1 MSQPIDNRLVVN
13 ESGITSSYT
22 YVYDCR
28 ATDNLSIQAVIT
40 GGNGT
45 FQASG
50 SNDNI
55 NYVLI
60 PTTLQDFTGTSD
72 VLCTIYQPAY
82 PWVSFT
88 ITSTSGTLDLS
99 LTIFSRSHT
108 IVSN

>member
-13 ESGITSSYT
+13 EPGITTSYS

-28 ATDNLSIQAVIT
+28 ASDNLSIQAVIT

-45 FQASG
+45 FQIFG

-55 NYVLI
+55 NFVAI
-60 PTTLQDFTGTSD
+60 PTTLQSFTGTSD
-72 VLCTIYQPAY
+72 VLCTIYEPAY
-82 PWVSFT
+82 PWLSAV

-108 IVSN
+108 VTSN